1 LVVSLSHEEE
11 LRDLGFKHIAG
22 IDEVGRG
29 PLAGPVIAAAVILP
43 AGLFLPGVDDSKK
56 LNLHKR
62 ERLYQE
68 IVDKALA
75 FGLGEADVETIDRL
89 NIAQASLQAMRRA
102 VEALPLCPDLLLVDG
117 NRVIPGVKS
126 KQKTIIG
133 GDAKC
138 FSIACASILAKV
150 TRDRMM
156 ESYDIIYPGYG
167 FSQNRGYGTLS
178 HRKALKRLGPCEI
191 HRRSFSLFGP
201 QGTE

>member
-1 LVVSLSHEEE
+1 MVVSLSHEEE

-22 IDEVGRG
+22 VDEVGRG

-43 AGLFLPGVDDSKK
+43 AGLSLPGVDDSKK
-56 LNLHKR
+56 LNLRKR

-102 VEALPLCPDLLLVDG
+102 VEALPFCPDLLLVDG
-117 NRVIPGVKS
+117 NRPIPGVKS